1 VGRIG
6 GIVEIARR
14 PDSTFNF
21 SLVGNSKE
29 MIDFTIVL
37 SE

>member
-1 VGRIG
+1 MGE
-6 GIVEIARR
+6 IVEIARR

-29 MIDFTIVL
+29 MIYFTVVL